1 MFAEERKRE
10 ILRLISQQKK
20 VKTLELSQIFSVS
33 EPTIRRD
40 INELEEQGLLIRTHG
55 GALALDH
62 TEVEASYSEKKDRFS
77 CEKEEIGILAAA
89 LIKDHDTVLLDSGT
103 TTLAIAKALKA
114 RQITVLTNSLD
125 IAVALEEKPEV
136 DIVVLGGQMRWNTR
150 ALVGPIPEKVLE
162 GFRVNLAFVGA
173 NGFNEKGFMTPNLVE
188 AQTKRKMIEIADR
201 AFVVADSH
209 KYGKTQ
215 LCVIATLDQVSGIIS
230 DHRLDEA
237 FISFCEANEV
247 HVIVKAE

>member
-62 TEVEASYSEKKDRFS
+62 AEVEASYYDKQALSS
-77 CEKEEIGILAAA
+77 CEKEEIALLAAA
-89 LIKDHDTVLLDSGT
+89 LVKDYDTILLDAGT
-103 TTLAIAKALKA
+103 TTLAIARAITA
-114 RQITVLTNSLD
+114 RHITVLTNSLD
-125 IAVALEEKPEV
+125 IALALEDKPEV
-136 DIVVLGGQMRWNTR
+136 DIVVLGGQMRWRTR
-150 ALVGPIPEKVLE
+150 ALVGPLTERVLAD
-162 GFRVNLAFVGA
+162 FRVHLAFIGA
-173 NGFNEKGFMTPNLVE
+173 NGFNEKGFMTPNPVE

-201 AFVVADSH
+201 AFVVADSR
-209 KYGKTQ
+209 KYGKTH
-215 LCVIATLDQVSGIIS
+215 LCLIARWDEVQGILS
-230 DHRLDEA
+230 DHLLNEA
-237 FISFCEANEV
+237 FIAYCEAEEH
-247 HVIVKAE
+247 HVIVKAD